1 MATRT
6 WEDRIKQTC
15 RRDEDWPPF
24 QSLTVQCLAQCLPV
38 VSPEKECT
46 RGSSWVQ
53 PLVFSAALKPSR
65 VLSPVFRGLGYCT
78 PQAGAVKIGS
88 FDPSEGGMLIGTQN
102 RDLSS

>member
-1 MATRT
+1 M
-6 WEDRIKQTC
+6 
-15 RRDEDWPPF
+15 
-24 QSLTVQCLAQCLPV
+24 
-38 VSPEKECT
+38 
-46 RGSSWVQ
+46 Q